1 MHLKKFFSRH
11 KKQEEP
17 KKEEESSPWVKGD
30 PKKHTEDS
38 KSFSY
43 YVKNI
48 FAGFGYGMNKKLGE
62 LAFHRKY
69 QIHLL
74 LKTKRVTAAVLF
86 LLYSSMAL
94 LSFGNFAFF
103 LLFLGTAFLMLDYLW
118 KTRKIPWEKPKE

>member
-1 MHLKKFFSRH
+1 MRLKKYFVR
-11 KKQEEP
+11 KKQKP
-17 KKEEESSPWVKGD
+17 KK
-30 PKKHTEDS
+30 TEDDNPFADS
-38 KSFSY
+38 HDDKQGKREGQSFGGY
-43 YVKNI
+43 IKNI
-48 FAGFGYGMNKKLGE
+48 FAGFGYGMNKRLGE

-118 KTRKIPWEKPKE
+118 KTRKVPWEKPKE

>member
-1 MHLKKFFSRH
+1 MRLKKYFSR
-11 KKQEEP
+11 KKQEP
-17 KKEEESSPWVKGD
+17 K
-30 PKKHTEDS
+30 TEDDNPFVNS
-38 KSFSY
+38 HDDKQTKHEGFGSY
-43 YVKNI
+43 MKNV
-48 FAGFGYGMNKKLGE
+48 FAGFGYGMNKRLGE